1 MKFNSSQHRSLLQ
14 EAMLALNENKGVLR
28 QIDPSG
34 KYVRMGRQ
42 LARRLGGG
50 EVDAQRVSNSS
61 FVMTISNDIDSV
73 PDKIK
78 DPTLELGL
86 SNLMKSMGGR
96 AEEEDGPLDLPI
108 PSSNELPPEEPDDP
122 FAPGGPLDPN
132 QPFDF
137 SNRQPY
143 DPNQPGGGGGPF
155 GGGGGFPGV
164 SPFDDT
170 DPNNPPPPPTDPFT
184 GEPQDG
190 NYIWFGGRWLWIPGE
205 GVGLDGIFGLERSP
219 FYDFMRDTALDA
231 ADEYTNYFDDLAA
244 QQEIADII
252 NDIPGFPFSVRSTP
266 ETGPGVPSPGIPGPH
281 PTGLPGIDWDFDGDI
296 DESELFK
303 AIQDGE
309 IQDWDDVS
317 PFFGENWELEV
328 EIPYNDNGDSFGVTV
343 NDDEVLLGIFW
354 YLDENGRW
362 RTRNYNPKRKR
373 R

>member
-14 EAMLALNENKGVLR
+14 EALLALNENKSVLR

-34 KYVRMGRQ
+34 KYVRIARQ

-50 EVDAQRVSNSS
+50 EVDAQRVSDSS
-61 FVMTISNDIDSV
+61 FVMTISNDIDSA

-78 DPTLELGL
+78 DPMLELGL

-96 AEEEDGPLDLPI
+96 SEEEDGPLEFPI
-108 PSSNELPPEEPDDP
+108 PSSSEPPPEQPDDP

-137 SNRQPY
+137 GNRQPAS
-143 DPNQPGGGGGPF
+143 PQPPGGNPF
-155 GGGGGFPGV
+155 FFDPSV
-164 SPFDDT
+164 ISPFDVQ
-170 DPNNPPPPPTDPFT
+170 DPNNPPPPPTDPLT
-184 GEPQDG
+184 GFPQEG
-190 NYIWFGGRWLWIPGE
+190 EYVWFGNRWLWIPE
-205 GVGLDGIFGLERSP
+205 GGIGLDGIFGFERSP
-219 FYDFMRDTALDA
+219 FYDFMRDTAVEGG
-231 ADEYTNYFDDLAA
+231 DEYTTYFDDLAA

-266 ETGPGVPSPGIPGPH
+266 ETGPGVPSPGIDSPS

-296 DESELFK
+296 DEDELFK

-309 IQDWDDVS
+309 IRDWDDVS
-317 PFFGENWELEV
+317 PFFGENWELEI

-343 NDDEVLLGIFW
+343 DDDEVLIGIFW